1 MKPTVIFGGTFDPV
15 HIGHLRVALEAS
27 EFLDAHVRLMP
38 ANKPP
43 HRAPPVAN
51 PKQRAAMLEL
61 AVAGQKN
68 LSVDTRELRRGGSS
82 YTLDT
87 LIELRRE
94 FPPEQSI
101 ALLLGADAFAGL
113 PTWHRWRELFALA
126 HFVVLAR
133 PGHDST
139 LSADLATEIAAR
151 RTDAAADVKH
161 GAAGKVIR
169 LAVTQLEISASDIR
183 HRLARG
189 RDVHWL
195 VPDALLAK
203 PSTLAPYRSGS
214 K

>member
-1 MKPTVIFGGTFDPV
+1 MKPVVIFGGTFDPV

-27 EFLDAHVRLMP
+27 EFLDADVRLMP
-38 ANKPP
+38 AHTPP
-43 HRAPPVAN
+43 HRSPPVASA
-51 PKQRAAMLEL
+51 KQRTAMLQL

-68 LSVDTRELRRGGSS
+68 LSVDTRELQRAGPS

-133 PGHDST
+133 PGHDAT
-139 LSADLATEIAAR
+139 LSADLSAEVAAR
-151 RTDAAADVKH
+151 RTDAAADIKH

>member
-1 MKPTVIFGGTFDPV
+1 MKPVVIFGGTFDPV
-15 HIGHLRVALEAS
+15 HIGHLRVALEAA

-68 LSVDTRELRRGGSS
+68 LSVDARELRRGGSS

-87 LIELRRE
+87 C
-94 FPPEQSI
+94 
-101 ALLLGADAFAGL
+101 ADAFAAL

-126 HFVVLAR
+126 HFVVLSR
-133 PGHDST
+133 PGHDTT
-139 LSADLATEIAAR
+139 LSADLVAEIAAR

-189 RDVHWL
+189 RDVRWL

-203 PSTLAPYRSGS
+203 PSTLAPYRSAS
-214 K
+214 R